1 MANHLGR
8 EGLVKISIT
17 QIGELKNYSLSHSS
31 DTVEDS
37 VIGDTYRTRLAT
49 MKTWSA
55 SGDLF
60 WDETDAGQLLIT
72 IGSSVTLNLYPE
84 GDTSGDRY
92 YGGVAIVTKFD
103 ISASFDGIVEG
114 SIAFEGNGALSTLTA
129 T

>member
-8 EGLVKISIT
+8 EGLVKISAT
-17 QIGELKNYSLSHSS
+17 TIGELRNYSLSHSS

-55 SGDLF
+55 SGDLY

-72 IGSSVTLNLYPE
+72 IGSQVTLNLYPE
-84 GDTSGDRY
+84 GATAGDVY
-92 YGGVAIVTKFD
+92 YTGSAIVTKFD
-103 ISASFDGIVEG
+103 ISASFDGLVEG
-114 SIAFEGNGALSTLTA
+114 AISFEGNGVLTV
-129 T
+129 TSV